1 MLKDNSNTLG
11 HTLVFTGV
19 RISGLT
25 GKNVTDARFIDMK
38 TKSDIFM
45 RNLVQLLSCNCN
57 KKNIETSRSFIVVL
71 DYHYISIALETRQWN
86 PLFYFALMVL
96 VCYSSRWSEY

>member
-38 TKSDIFM
+38 TKSDIFT
-45 RNLVQLLSCNCN
+45 RISCSTSQL
-57 KKNIETSRSFIVVL
+57 
-71 DYHYISIALETRQWN
+71 
-86 PLFYFALMVL
+86 
-96 VCYSSRWSEY
+96 